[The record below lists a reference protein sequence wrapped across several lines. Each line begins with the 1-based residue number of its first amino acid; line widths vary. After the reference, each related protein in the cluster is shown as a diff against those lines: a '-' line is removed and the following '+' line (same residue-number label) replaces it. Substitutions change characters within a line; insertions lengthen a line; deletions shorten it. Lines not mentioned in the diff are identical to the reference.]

1 MKVLLYIL
9 TVLQILSGVFL
20 FFIFITTN
28 AWYYGLIFLF
38 ISILQATLTLVVIDN
53 KNRIESLEYY
63 NDNILLKL
71 KKLENNDEINSTY
84 PSPVIDQN
92 IPAAVGAWQCINCDT
107 INKAGT
113 NRCSNCQANYSPEIN
128 PTVNPNAKKKRISRW
143 IK

>member
-9 TVLQILSGVFL
+9 LVLQIISGALL
-20 FFIFITTN
+20 FFIFIAS
-28 AWYYGLIFLF
+28 AWYYAFIFLF

-53 KNRIESLEYY
+53 KNRIENLEFY

-71 KKLENNDEINSTY
+71 KKLENQEKINPT
-84 PSPVIDQN
+84 SPIPAVDQN
-92 IPAAVGAWQCINCDT
+92 IHVAIGAWQCIKCDT

-113 NRCSNCQANYSPEIN
+113 TRCSNCQTNYLPEIN
-128 PTVNPNAKKKRISRW
+128 PTVNPYAKKKRISKW